1 MRGSSLLWRLS
12 GMFLSIRKLRL
23 GDQLMT
29 TSEASKRLTDLL
41 VIRNSIPGLNTFTE
55 YDLSLLWL
63 RMKQQG
69 MDRWIFCS
77 GEVQTYDAFKT
88 LMLSNDTWTYA
99 GYSHIT
105 GEPCALGIF
114 DRMLGKTVHLHY
126 TFFRNEEAIR
136 DKEKYAKALFDL
148 VFENKTVDC
157 ILMLTPHCF
166 RHSNSF
172 ARSVGAELVGYI
184 PSAIAIKNEE
194 TGELMYGEDALYKV
208 VSPFYHKH
216 NIQMKRRSR
225 HGIR

>member
-1 MRGSSLLWRLS
+1 
-12 GMFLSIRKLRL
+12 
-23 GDQLMT
+23 MT

-77 GEVQTYDAFKT
+77 GEVDTFDKFKT
-88 LMLSNDTWTYA
+88 LMLAPDIWSYA

-114 DRMLGKTVHLHY
+114 DRMQGKTVHLHY
-126 TFFRNEEAIR
+126 TFFRNEEAIAN
-136 DKEKYAKALFDL
+136 KEKYAKALFDL

-166 RHSNSF
+166 RHSNNF
-172 ARSVGAELVGYI
+172 ARSVGAEFLGYI
-184 PSAIAIKNEE
+184 PSAIPVMNFR
-194 TGELMYGEDALYKV
+194 TGEVRFGEDALYKL
-208 VSPFYHKH
+208 VSPFYNKK
-216 NIQMKRRSR
+216 NSIK
-225 HGIR
+225 GIR